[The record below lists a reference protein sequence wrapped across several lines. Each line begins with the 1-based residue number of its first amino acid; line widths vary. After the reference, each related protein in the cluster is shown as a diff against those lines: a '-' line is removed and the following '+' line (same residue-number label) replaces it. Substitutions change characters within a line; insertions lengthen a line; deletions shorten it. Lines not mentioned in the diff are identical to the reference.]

1 MVRKRVKI
9 LIKLL
14 ENFETVF
21 KNDELITAI
30 YIYYRYSLKTFNKEI
45 SEKKL
50 NKIYDEIKK
59 KETIF
64 REDMNH
70 EIDKIL
76 NNKI

>member
-1 MVRKRVKI
+1 MVRRRVKS

-21 KNDELITAI
+21 KRDELITAI
-30 YIYYRYSLKTFNKEI
+30 CIYYRYGLKTFNKEI
-45 SEKKL
+45 SERKL

-64 REDMNH
+64 REDMNY

>member
-1 MVRKRVKI
+1 MVRRRVKS

-21 KNDELITAI
+21 KRDELITAI
-30 YIYYRYSLKTFNKEI
+30 YIYYRYGLKTFNKEI

-50 NKIYDEIKK
+50 NKIYDEIKE

-64 REDMNH
+64 REDMNY

>member
-1 MVRKRVKI
+1 MVRKRVKS
-9 LIKLL
+9 LIKLF

-21 KNDELITAI
+21 KNDELITAT
-30 YIYYRYSLKTFNKEI
+30 YIYYRYGLKTFNKEI
-45 SEKKL
+45 SGKKL

>member
-30 YIYYRYSLKTFNKEI
+30 YIYYRYGLKTFNKEI

-64 REDMNH
+64 REDMNYK
-70 EIDKIL
+70 IDKIL

>member
-1 MVRKRVKI
+1 MVRKRVKS

-21 KNDELITAI
+21 KNDELIIAI
-30 YIYYRYSLKTFNKEI
+30 YIYYRYGLKTFNKEI
-45 SEKKL
+45 SGKKL

-64 REDMNH
+64 REDMNY

>member
-1 MVRKRVKI
+1 MVRKRVKS
-9 LIKLL
+9 LIKLF

-30 YIYYRYSLKTFNKEI
+30 YIYYRYGLKTFNKEI
-45 SEKKL
+45 SGKKL

>member
-1 MVRKRVKI
+1 MVRKRVKS
-9 LIKLL
+9 LIKLF

-30 YIYYRYSLKTFNKEI
+30 YIYYRYGLKTFNKEI
-45 SEKKL
+45 SGKKL
-50 NKIYDEIKK
+50 NKIYDKIKK

>member
-1 MVRKRVKI
+1 MVRKRVKS

-21 KNDELITAI
+21 KNDELIIAI
-30 YIYYRYSLKTFNKEI
+30 YIYYRYGLKTFNKEI
-45 SEKKL
+45 SGKKL

-64 REDMNH
+64 REDMNYK
-70 EIDKIL
+70 IDKIL

>member
-64 REDMNH
+64 REDMNYK
-70 EIDKIL
+70 IDKIL

>member
-1 MVRKRVKI
+1 MVRRRVQS
-9 LIKLL
+9 LIKLF

-21 KNDELITAI
+21 NNDELITAI
-30 YIYYRYSLKTFNKEI
+30 YIYYRYGLKTFNKEI

-64 REDMNH
+64 REDMNY